1 VLSTGSLDEIFTIL
15 RAGADT
21 ADPRAVRD
29 LAIVE
34 LLYASG
40 MRVSELVGLDIDEID
55 LDRLTVMVTG
65 KGNKQRVVP
74 FGAPAAAA
82 VADYLTRGRPALAD
96 GTTATHALFL
106 GARGNRLNVR
116 VVYQLVASLLAEIPG
131 AGPIGPHT
139 LRHSA
144 ATHLLDGGADLRI
157 VQEMLGHSSL
167 GTTQVYTHV
176 STERLRKTYEQAHPR
191 A

>member
-1 VLSTGSLDEIFTIL
+1 
-15 RAGADT
+15 
-21 ADPRAVRD
+21 
-29 LAIVE
+29 
-34 LLYASG
+34 
-40 MRVSELVGLDIDEID
+40 VSELVGLNRSDVD
-55 LDRLTVMVTG
+55 LDRLTLMVTG

-74 FGAPAAAA
+74 FGTPAANAL
-82 VADYLTRGRPALAD
+82 ADYLTRSRPTLVTGQD
-96 GTTATHALFL
+96 TGDALFL
-106 GARGNRLNVR
+106 GARGARLNVR
-116 VVYQLVASLLAEIPG
+116 SVYQLVASLLVDIPG

-167 GTTQVYTHV
+167 GTTQIYTHV
-176 STERLRKTYEQAHPR
+176 STERLRQTYEQAHPR